1 MPQQSTDEINQNDQI
16 QADPT
21 VETMNEEQKQESQ
34 NSSSDWAS
42 NLDLTDIVEIGSEA
56 VSWIGDVLSDIN
68 IDF

>member
-1 MPQQSTDEINQNDQI
+1 MPQQSTDEINQNDQT

-21 VETMNEEQKQESQ
+21 AETMSEEQKQESH